1 MEKLADVVSIQFKG
15 IASLQTQMLYKALG
29 EAKILGQITA
39 SKMTIMLHEEFNF
52 PRAGGRIKPE
62 L

>member
-1 MEKLADVVSIQFKG
+1 MLVYKSVTSLHIQ
-15 IASLQTQMLYKALG
+15 LLYKALG

-52 PRAGGRIKPE
+52 PRVGERKE
-62 L
+62 NEKKS

>member
-1 MEKLADVVSIQFKG
+1 
-15 IASLQTQMLYKALG
+15 MLYKALG

-52 PRAGGRIKPE
+52 PRAGGRTKGPSLYYVSTFLIFF
-62 L
+62 